1 MDDLYKPIDF
11 SAISGY
17 PHLIPEKAIENLP
30 CFQNDNVIN
39 ARRHVQRVS
48 HCFNKWCC
56 NTLYEDVGMKLFIL
70 SFDDDDLDWFT
81 KLKDKQ
87 IRTYKE
93 LTNAF
98 MEKWKEKEP
107 PIIKTVNSDASPDFD
122 EKFTDVIQAMRFAHE
137 MQLKDME
144 ARLAEAEA
152 RIKYSDPIEPEF
164 HNKQGKEFHLEMP
177 KEPIDESLTGHE
189 ETKDFDL
196 EMIEYPDNSNPHP
209 PPEESI
215 SSEKIFDNCDDPE
228 MISEADS
235 LIVPVPVPI
244 SQTSDGLMTANGK
257 LEDNFNF
264 LTPDHY
270 EQWLAFHHD
279 SPMQSFIKNLQGLPN
294 FKVWLNKE
302 KYMFLGWYIPRKN
315 SKLIKLGKGSSK
327 SHPGQGLFRHLRS
340 CFIHDMADSC
350 SFYFSQSNSGKVK
363 ATSEQTIFKASSI
376 MLLDVMGHPL

>member
-17 PHLIPEKAIENLP
+17 PHVIPENAIENLP
-30 CFQNDNVIN
+30 CFQSNNIVD

-363 ATSEQTIFKASSI
+363 ATSEQIIFKASSI
-376 MLLDVMGHPL
+376 NVT